1 MARRRPAADH
11 PWRRFRLFGKEVVRL
26 AIPRKQMDVE
36 RMMNL
41 IRAFGWELESQQM
54 ADLKTTVTVS
64 KVYTPETA
72 AAGGSPGTAP
82 G

>member
-1 MARRRPAADH
+1 MRHRPAPDH
-11 PWRRFRLFGKEVVRL
+11 PWRRFWLFKKGVLEM

-41 IRAFGWELESQQM
+41 IRAFGWELEKQEM

-64 KVYTPETA
+64 KIYTPEAA
-72 AAGGSPGTAP
+72 AAGGSPSP
-82 G
+82 GPG

>member
-1 MARRRPAADH
+1 M
-11 PWRRFRLFGKEVVRL
+11 FKKEVIGL

-41 IRAFGWELESQQM
+41 VRAFGWELEKQEM
-54 ADLKTTVTVS
+54 ADLKTTVTIS
-64 KVYTPETA
+64 KAYTPEAA